1 MNNKVQIEVPI
12 DITFNMEVLL
22 EDIIKE
28 AKENGCKYQDEV
40 EEYIENG
47 NVSVKTLFK
56 NVINNNSNISDDII
70 YNSIIHQYDSI
81 IYHLGLS
88 PISQNNFKIIDSIFS
103 L

>member
-47 NVSVKTLFK
+47 NVSVKVLFK
-56 NVINNNSNISDDII
+56 NIIKNFFYVRFSNLDVTFFCFWVF
-70 YNSIIHQYDSI
+70 
-81 IYHLGLS
+81 
-88 PISQNNFKIIDSIFS
+88 FKSRMS
-103 L
+103 K